1 MSKNIFIWDK
11 ACSEAGTQG
20 FRESHMIQGKPNWR
34 GKRDY
39 KFIVNAEFQGVN
51 AFTTAALT
59 RDMKRSAS
67 VPTIALIY
75 PDYWPGHDG
84 HL

>member
-1 MSKNIFIWDK
+1 L
-11 ACSEAGTQG
+11 E
-20 FRESHMIQGKPNWR
+20 

-39 KFIVNAEFQGVN
+39 KFIVNADFQGAN
-51 AFTTAALT
+51 AFTTAAWT
-59 RDMKRSAS
+59 RDMIRSAT
-67 VPTIALIY
+67 VPTVAPIY

>member
-1 MSKNIFIWDK
+1 
-11 ACSEAGTQG
+11 
-20 FRESHMIQGKPNWR
+20 MIQSLIGG

-39 KFIVNAEFQGVN
+39 KSIVNADFQGVN
-51 AFTTAALT
+51 AFTTDAST
-59 RDMKRSAS
+59 RDMIRSAP